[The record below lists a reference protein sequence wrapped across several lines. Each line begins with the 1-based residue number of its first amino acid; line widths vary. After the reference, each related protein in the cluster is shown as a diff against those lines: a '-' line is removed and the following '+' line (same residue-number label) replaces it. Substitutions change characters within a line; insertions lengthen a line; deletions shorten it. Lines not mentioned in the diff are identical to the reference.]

1 MDSSTSPTRLNPTDH
16 EDEEVILYIGRL
28 QPGKDG
34 TFWKLAPT
42 ADSQSNNGD
51 APSLDDDSDTF
62 SVFSFKTQEEGVPIT
77 TTRSKKMKFVPCVL
91 GEDNSATKDGIWGC
105 PRFFMTTSEG
115 EKNVINEQNLM
126 DHQHRSNHLVHH
138 LRSRLLPV
146 PYADPRFRPMM
157 LHKFRYP
164 MKYGPRIPI
173 RPPPFLQARPLDVNH
188 LDEIMKGDDRKQKE
202 SLVSILLHSIF
213 TLMLNRRLHCIY
225 CMLVDACEGQQ
236 LDSLV
241 VRVLSQGEYF
251 LRAAFDQQGA
261 SSIVELIKKVKKSSP
276 HAMAMTRVLSTRF
289 MDIMTHPTARDV
301 ILQCLLLFPAQ
312 PNEVLYEKAILH
324 FQDLAVHE
332 VGCRSLN
339 DCIAHID
346 GHQRVRLLN
355 HIADVSDFLSYD
367 PYGNGDI
374 TNKITDCL
382 ENQFIRLAVRKEG
395 SLVVEKC
402 MEASNNGIIKVAAE
416 IVNYPGA
423 AFRLARNKFGNYVI
437 QAALKKTK
445 ECGFKSFYDAIVRCL
460 EPCRRALR
468 QTADGKNV
476 LSVVEADEQYSQF
489 N

>member
-1 MDSSTSPTRLNPTDH
+1 MDSSTSPTRLHPTDH
-16 EDEEVILYIGRL
+16 DDQEVILYIGRL

-34 TFWKLAPT
+34 TYT
-42 ADSQSNNGD
+42 QSNDGD
-51 APSLDDDSDTF
+51 APSSDDDSDTF
-62 SVFSFKTQEEGVPIT
+62 SVFSFRTQEERVPIT
-77 TTRSKKMKFVPCVL
+77 TTRSKKMKIVPCVL
-91 GEDNSATKDGIWGC
+91 GEDNSATKDDIWGC

-115 EKNVINEQNLM
+115 EKDVSNDQNLM
-126 DHQHRSNHLVHH
+126 DHQLRSNH

-146 PYADPRFRPMM
+146 PYADPRFKPMM

-164 MKYGPRIPI
+164 MKYGPRIPL

-188 LDEIMKGDDRKQKE
+188 LEEIMKGDDREQKE
-202 SLVSILLHSIF
+202 SMVPILLHSIF

-225 CMLVDACEGQQ
+225 CMLVDVCEGQQ

-241 VRVLSQGEYF
+241 VRVLSQGENF

-261 SSIVELIKKVKKSSP
+261 SSIVELIRKVKKSSP

-324 FQDLAVHE
+324 FQDLALHE
-332 VGCRSLN
+332 VGCISLN
-339 DCIAHID
+339 DCIARID
-346 GHQRVRLLN
+346 GDQRVRLLN

-367 PYGNGDI
+367 PYGNYVVQNVLSLRNGDI

-382 ENQFIRLAVRKEG
+382 ENQFKRLAVRKEG

-402 MEASNNGIIKVAAE
+402 MEASNNGIIRVAAE
-416 IVNYPGA
+416 IVNSPGA

-445 ECGFKSFYDAIVRCL
+445 EQGFKSFYDAIVRRL
-460 EPCRRALR
+460 EPHRRALR
-468 QTADGKNV
+468 QTAGGKNV
-476 LSVVEADEQYSQF
+476 LSIVEADEQYSQL